1 MSPDIP
7 DQPDALALQTGLATA
22 IAAAVRERGGRALLV
37 GGCVR
42 DQILGRAPKDLD
54 MEVFGL
60 EGTALRA
67 LLDGFGRV
75 DVVGE
80 SFLRLQSQRPRRVAA
95 APRVQD
101 RPRPQGLRG

>member
-1 MSPDIP
+1 MSPDTP
-7 DQPDALALQTGLATA
+7 DQPDALALQAGLATA

-42 DQILGRAPKDLD
+42 DELLGRTPKDLD

-60 EGTALRA
+60 EGAALRP

-80 SFLRLQSQRPRRVAA
+80 SFSVYKIGGLDVCAA
-95 APRVQD
+95 AARVED
-101 RPRPQGLRG
+101 RART